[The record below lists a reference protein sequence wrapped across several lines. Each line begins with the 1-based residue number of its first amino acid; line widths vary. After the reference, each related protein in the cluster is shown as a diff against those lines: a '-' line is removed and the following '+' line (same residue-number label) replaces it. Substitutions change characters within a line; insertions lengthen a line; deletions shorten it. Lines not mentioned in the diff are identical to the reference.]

1 MADGVRA
8 NPDFVQIGTELNPLG
23 AIHHASF
30 GCVLPRLFEDFPL
43 ARRQPISSTALS
55 DNSARAN
62 DSTSPIHTRLCLI
75 LGGSDFPAL
84 SQQII
89 DTISVLDNDASSLHR
104 LANVVL
110 REYSLTISV
119 VRTANSAHYRRAGRP
134 IQSATHA
141 MMMLGARTV
150 RHLASSL
157 LLFENYARRSDQLK
171 ELMLLSLL
179 TANHARETVAR
190 LGNGD
195 PEEAHLCGMFRNL
208 GEVLI
213 ACHFP
218 DDYAAIQQAIHDCRL
233 TSSGAAN
240 AVLGFRYEELGVAL
254 SRHWGMPE
262 LLMTAMCARALSPLS
277 EIGGITS
284 FSHDLTRAIY
294 RCNEHNKDPQQALDE
309 VIALYAPRLKLSR
322 AAVLE
327 IVEAALVETR
337 ELFSKATADQ
347 SAALRKL
354 SSAARAAMGE
364 PAMNTGEWNA
374 ESLLIVSAADAS
386 MLLRE
391 KLRQELENKAD
402 PSSDGTLST
411 VILLALEGALRG
423 GPFDRVIACVL
434 NADRTQLTARTAL
447 GVGAEELM
455 TKFDFPMT
463 IRGGPVASALLQR
476 HPVYLPSDRAMTT
489 QEVRWASAIG
499 CAQFGVFP
507 IIVEMKIVGCL
518 YVDRAAAQ
526 PLPDRGTNG
535 YVKSLCELV
544 ARAIAARRGAA
555 STTAATVPKPETP
568 AVHAAPTSDIIFQQV
583 PPAWSASLE
592 ASISAGSHTA
602 ESKAALVLRVLQG
615 ADPVALALNSGV
627 SAADLARWRTE
638 FLAGALSRMQ

>member
-1 MADGVRA
+1 M
-8 NPDFVQIGTELNPLG
+8 
-23 AIHHASF
+23 
-30 GCVLPRLFEDFPL
+30 LPRLFEDYQL
-43 ARRQPISSTALS
+43 ASRQPISSTALS
-55 DNSARAN
+55 GNFARA
-62 DSTSPIHTRLCLI
+62 SSSVSSIQTRLSLI

-89 DTISVLDNDASSLHR
+89 DTISVLDDDVSSLQR

-119 VRTANSAHYRRAGRP
+119 VRTANSAHYRRTGRP

-190 LGNGD
+190 SGKGD

-218 DDYAAIQQAIHDCRL
+218 DDYAAIQQAMHDRRL

-254 SRHWGMPE
+254 CRHWGMPE
-262 LLMTAMCARALSPLS
+262 AVMTAMCARALSPLS

-294 RCNEHNKDPQQALDE
+294 RCSEHKKDPQQALDE

-322 AAVLE
+322 AAVTE
-327 IVEAALVETR
+327 IVEAALAETR

-347 SAALRKL
+347 GAALRKL
-354 SSAARAAMGE
+354 SSDARAAMGE
-364 PAMNTGEWNA
+364 PAMNTGEWDA
-374 ESLLIVSAADAS
+374 ESLLKVSAADALL
-386 MLLRE
+386 MLRE

-402 PSSDGTLST
+402 PSSEGSLST

-423 GPFDRVIACVL
+423 GPFDRVLACVL

-455 TKFDFPMT
+455 AKFDFPMT
-463 IRGGPVASALLQR
+463 VRGGPVASALLQR
-476 HPVYLPSDRAMTT
+476 QAVYLPTDRAMTA
-489 QEVRWASAIG
+489 QEVRWANGIG

-518 YVDRAAAQ
+518 YVDRGIAQ
-526 PLPDRGTNG
+526 PLPDRGTNA

-544 ARAIAARRGAA
+544 ARAIAARRGAVSIPA
-555 STTAATVPKPETP
+555 PSVAKPKTP
-568 AVHAAPTSDIIFQQV
+568 AVHPAPTSDIVFQQV

-592 ASISAGSHTA
+592 ASIAAGNHTA

-615 ADPVALALNSGV
+615 ADPIALALSSGV
-627 SAADLARWRTE
+627 STSDLELWRTE